1 MTTYKHISY
10 DSQKITNG
18 VNAIVNVV
26 AATLGPNGK
35 NVGIISGSKVLNTK
49 DGVTVAK
56 KCLPFKD
63 QVENYAA
70 QIVKRAADQAVEKAG
85 DGTTTTC
92 VLTQAIYLA
101 AKQLLQ
107 SKNLP
112 TATFCRELSLAA
124 QKVLALMP
132 KYLVHVDDKEFVNVI
147 NISTNGDSE
156 LTNIIVEAFKRVGKD
171 GIISIE
177 PAQGKETTLE
187 KVDGLCFD
195 TGFISPYFITN
206 PDKMNVIYEGT
217 ADGKNMPYILLYDG
231 VLSSADT
238 ILHILDGVVKER
250 RPLLIIAEDVTG
262 ECLSTLIV
270 NRMRAGVP
278 FVAVKTPGYGD
289 AKKNWLHDIAA
300 VTGAKVIDPKLDDI
314 KECGL
319 NILGTAKKIVVD
331 NKETTIVGSQ
341 SESDTVKSYIAN
353 LEQYLSTETED
364 FYKEKA
370 QERIARLKQGVT
382 IIKLAAFN
390 DVESQEKSDRIDDAI
405 KAGRAALKEGLV
417 SGCGTALYKQIP
429 SLDTNSP
436 AEEVLAEALSAPV
449 KMILSNAGY
458 SETAIRKLLDS
469 INYGSDQAISIANG
483 EATVIDNYITAG
495 IVDPYLVVST
505 ALEEAVAAAS
515 LLVNTAATIVDE
527 DEKCECN
534 H

>member
-1 MTTYKHISY
+1 MTTYKQISY
-10 DSQKITNG
+10 DSEKITNG

-124 QKVLALMP
+124 QKVLSLMP
-132 KYLVHVDDKEFVNVI
+132 KYFVDVGDKEFENVI
-147 NISTNGDSE
+147 NISTNGDNE
-156 LTNIIVEAFKRVGKD
+156 LTSIIVEAFKRVGKD

-217 ADGKNMPYILLYDG
+217 ADGQNMPYVLLYEG

-382 IIKLAAFN
+382 VIKLAAFN

-417 SGCGTALYKQIP
+417 SGCGTALYKQI
-429 SLDTNSP
+429 SFLNTDNP

-449 KMILSNAGY
+449 KTILSNAGY
-458 SETAIRKLLDS
+458 SETAIRNLLNKLTLP
-469 INYGSDQAISIANG
+469 DQAIYVANG
-483 EATVIDNYITAG
+483 EAVIVENYLSSG